1 MIPDLVVPMSEH
13 RVFKYF
19 KEETLKQYAEQFGW
33 TLIDE
38 SNRKRLF
45 MDMVRQM
52 DMSYS
57 YKPVL
62 LLGVL
67 QHADLKGRVKL
78 EDLVAFFKSYYAE
91 RKKKGLVVEKANSIY
106 AKEGTT
112 DCQIERNILSNPFK
126 RFEDMQM
133 MYHTKTLGVIQVD
146 ESVWRKLTDE
156 EKTEIKKICL
166 EKLETYYKRL

>member
-38 SNRKRLF
+38 SNRKQLF

-67 QHADLKGRVKL
+67 QYADTKGRVKL
-78 EDLVAFFKSYYAE
+78 EDLVAFSKAFMQNG
-91 RKKKGLVVEKANSIY
+91 KKKDWWWKRQTVSMQKKGQ
-106 AKEGTT
+106 
-112 DCQIERNILSNPFK
+112 QIVR
-126 RFEDMQM
+126 
-133 MYHTKTLGVIQVD
+133 
-146 ESVWRKLTDE
+146 
-156 EKTEIKKICL
+156 
-166 EKLETYYKRL
+166 

>member
-1 MIPDLVVPMSEH
+1 
-13 RVFKYF
+13 
-19 KEETLKQYAEQFGW
+19 
-33 TLIDE
+33 
-38 SNRKRLF
+38 

-62 LLGVL
+62 LLGIL
-67 QHADLKGRVKL
+67 WYADQKGRVKL
-78 EDLVAFFKSYYAE
+78 EDLVAFFKSFYAE
-91 RKKKGLVVEKANSIY
+91 RKEKGLVVEKANSIY

-112 DCQIERNILSNPFK
+112 DRQIERNILSNPFK

-146 ESVWRKLTDE
+146 ESVWRKLTE
-156 EKTEIKKICL
+156 GEKTEIKKICL
-166 EKLETYYKRL
+166 EKLDTYYKRL